1 VLGYGTAGALTVAGV
16 LCAALID
23 GIVGQA
29 LFIALISIGLGGA
42 LLLLFYEVGLSEDR
56 ARAREERRRG
66 DRSRSRRGSPSARDR
81 PTRRRF

>member
-1 VLGYGTAGALTVAGV
+1 VLAYGTAGVLTVAGV

-23 GIVGQA
+23 GVVGQV

-56 ARAREERRRG
+56 ARAREERRREA
-66 DRSRSRRGSPSARDR
+66 RSRARHRSPSARDHT
-81 PTRRRF
+81 TRR

>member
-1 VLGYGTAGALTVAGV
+1 VNRRHRVLAYGTAGALTVAGV
-16 LCAALID
+16 ACAVLID

-56 ARAREERRRG
+56 ARAREERRRE
-66 DRSRSRRGSPSARDR
+66 P
-81 PTRRRF
+81 